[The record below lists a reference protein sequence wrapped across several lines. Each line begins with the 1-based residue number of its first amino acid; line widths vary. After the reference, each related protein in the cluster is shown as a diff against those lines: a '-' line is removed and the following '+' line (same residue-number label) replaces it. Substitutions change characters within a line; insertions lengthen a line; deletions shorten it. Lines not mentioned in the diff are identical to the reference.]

1 MAFFILDSI
10 PYLLL
15 VFIIII
21 IKWIIYSNFIVNK

>member
-21 IKWIIYSNFIVNK
+21 IKWSYIPIVL